1 MKDMPR
7 IVGVKIKLPST
18 DSNLSGG
25 SDGVRSFENS
35 QDRNKDFPV
44 IEEASIEAASESSLT
59 ESVCN
64 GGEFNIGLVLKTY
77 VV

>member
-35 QDRNKDFPV
+35 QDRNEDVSV
-44 IEEASIEAASESSLT
+44 IEEASTEGASEGSLT
-59 ESVCN
+59 EKVSVMVV
-64 GGEFNIGLVLKTY
+64 NIELS
-77 VV
+77 